1 MTKILLPVGVV
12 LAAILSLILF
22 PNIKGG
28 TPMIDLT
35 KAPTNETTAD
45 NPIVLFETTMG
56 QIKIELD
63 MQNAPHSSENFLAY
77 VDDGYFV
84 GTTFHRIIP
93 NFMVQ
98 GGGITEDM
106 LDKPSKHAPI
116 KNEANNGVKNDRG
129 TLAMARTGDPHSATS
144 QFFIN
149 HADNAFLNFTAE
161 SQQGW
166 GYAVFGKVV
175 EGMDVVDAMAKVA
188 TGNQGGHQNVPLE
201 PITITAV
208 SRQ

>member
-1 MTKILLPVGVV
+1 MTKTLLPVGVV
-12 LAAILSLILF
+12 LAAILSLAFF
-22 PNIKGG
+22 PNTKGG
-28 TPMIDLT
+28 TPM
-35 KAPTNETTAD
+35 NETTVD
-45 NPIVLFETTMG
+45 NPIVLLETTMG

-63 MQNAPHSSENFLAY
+63 MQNAPNSSENFLAY

-106 LDKPSKHAPI
+106 IDKPSKHAPI

-149 HADNAFLNFTAE
+149 HVDNAFLNFTSE
-161 SQQGW
+161 TTQGW
-166 GYAVFGKVV
+166 GYAVFAKVV
-175 EGMDVVDAMAKVA
+175 EGMDVVDAMAGVA
-188 TGNQGGHQNVPLE
+188 TGNKGGHQNVPLE
-201 PITITAV
+201 PITITAA

>member
-1 MTKILLPVGVV
+1 MTKTLLPIGVV
-12 LAAILSLILF
+12 LTAILSLVFF
-22 PNIKGG
+22 PIIKGG
-28 TPMIDLT
+28 TPM
-35 KAPTNETTAD
+35 NESTAV
-45 NPIVLFETTMG
+45 NPIVIFETTMG
-56 QIKIELD
+56 EIKIELD
-63 MQNAPHSSENFLAY
+63 MQNAPNTSENFLAY

-106 LDKPSKHAPI
+106 ADKPSKHTPI
-116 KNEANNGVKNDRG
+116 QNEANNGIKNDRG

-149 HADNAFLNFTAE
+149 HADNAFLNFTSE
-161 SQQGW
+161 STQGW

-175 EGMDVVDAMAKVA
+175 EGMDVVDAMAQVS
-188 TGNQGGHQNVPLE
+188 TGDKGGHQNVPLE

>member
-1 MTKILLPVGVV
+1 MTKTLLPVGVV
-12 LAAILSLILF
+12 LAAILSLVFF

-28 TPMIDLT
+28 TPM
-35 KAPTNETTAD
+35 NEATAD

-63 MQNAPHSSENFLAY
+63 MQNAPNSSENFLAY

-149 HADNAFLNFTAE
+149 HADNAFLNHTAE

-188 TGNQGGHQNVPLE
+188 TGNKGGHQNVPLE

>member
-1 MTKILLPVGVV
+1 MTKTLLPAGVV
-12 LAAILSLILF
+12 LTAILSLVFF

-28 TPMIDLT
+28 TPM
-35 KAPTNETTAD
+35 NETTAD

-63 MQNAPHSSENFLAY
+63 MQNAPNSSENFLAY

-84 GTTFHRIIP
+84 DTTFHRIIP

-106 LDKPSKHAPI
+106 QDKPSKHAPI
-116 KNEANNGVKNDRG
+116 QNEANNGLKNDRG

-188 TGNQGGHQNVPLE
+188 TGNKGGHQNVPLE

>member
-1 MTKILLPVGVV
+1 MTKTLLPVGVV
-12 LAAILSLILF
+12 FAAILSLVFF
-22 PNIKGG
+22 PNINGG
-28 TPMIDLT
+28 TQM
-35 KAPTNETTAD
+35 NETTTG

-63 MQNAPHSSENFLAY
+63 MQNAPNTSENFLAY

-84 GTTFHRIIP
+84 GTTFHRVIP
-93 NFMVQ
+93 NFMIQ
-98 GGGITEDM
+98 GGGITADM
-106 LDKPSKHAPI
+106 QDKPSDRAPI
-116 KNEANNGVKNDRG
+116 QNEANNGLKNDRG

-149 HADNAFLNFTAE
+149 HVDNAFLNFTSE
-161 SQQGW
+161 TVQGW

-175 EGMDVVDAMAKVA
+175 EGMDVVDAIAGVA
-188 TGNQGGHQNVPLE
+188 TGNKGHHQNVPLE
-201 PITITAV
+201 PILITAV

>member
-1 MTKILLPVGVV
+1 MTKTLLPVGVV
-12 LAAILSLILF
+12 LAAILSLAFF
-22 PNIKGG
+22 PNTKGG
-28 TPMIDLT
+28 TPM
-35 KAPTNETTAD
+35 NETTVD

-63 MQNAPHSSENFLAY
+63 MQNAPNTSENFLAY

-93 NFMVQ
+93 DFMVQ

-116 KNEANNGVKNDRG
+116 KNEANNSLKNDRG

-149 HADNAFLNFTAE
+149 HADNAFLNFTSE

-188 TGNQGGHQNVPLE
+188 TGNKGGHQNVPLE